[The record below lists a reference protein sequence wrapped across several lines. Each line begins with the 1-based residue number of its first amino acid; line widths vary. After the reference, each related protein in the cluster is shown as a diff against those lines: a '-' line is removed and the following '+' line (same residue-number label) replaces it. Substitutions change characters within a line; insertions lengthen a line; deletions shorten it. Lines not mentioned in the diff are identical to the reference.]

1 MTTTTQTRLE
11 ASRDVTEK
19 CGYAAAA
26 LTILPIPG
34 SELIAVMPLHVGMV
48 VKIGQIYG
56 VDLDRDSATHLIMR
70 IGATVGLS
78 LVGSRIAT
86 TAAKVLLPGL
96 GGLISA
102 PFMYASTL
110 AIGRVAELYFA
121 NGDLDDREMKAIYQE
136 TLKKAKSS
144 FDPSRARSADA
155 RREAE
160 TAAKQE
166 AHGSERQAE
175 RAPEPQDP
183 LAQLE
188 RLSKL
193 RDAGAV
199 SQDEYDA
206 AKRRILAT
214 L

>member
-1 MTTTTQTRLE
+1 MTTTTTTQSRLE

-34 SELIAVMPLHVGMV
+34 SEVLAVMPLHVGMV
-48 VKIGQIYG
+48 VKIGQLYG
-56 VDLDRDSATHLIMR
+56 VDLDRDTATHLIMR

-144 FDPSRARSADA
+144 FDPSRARSAEA

-160 TAAKQE
+160 QAAKQE
-166 AHGSERQAE
+166 APAAE
-175 RAPEPQDP
+175 RAPDTQDP

-188 RLSKL
+188 RLARL

-199 SQDEYDA
+199 SQEEYEV
-206 AKRRILAT
+206 AKRRLLAT

>member
-1 MTTTTQTRLE
+1 MTATQTQLD
-11 ASRDVTEK
+11 ASRDITEK

-78 LVGSRIAT
+78 LVGSRMAT
-86 TAAKVLLPGL
+86 TAAKILLPGL

-110 AIGRVAELYFA
+110 AIGRVAELYFQQQ
-121 NGDLDDREMKAIYQE
+121 GDLTEGEMKAAYEE
-136 TLKKAKSS
+136 TLRRAKRT
-144 FDPSRARSADA
+144 FDPSRARSAEA
-155 RREAE
+155 RRHAE
-160 TAAKQE
+160 QVRHAEDGGEEPAA
-166 AHGSERQAE
+166 
-175 RAPEPQDP
+175 APKDDGP
-183 LAQLE
+183 LSQLE
-188 RLSKL
+188 RLAKL
-193 RDAGAV
+193 RDAGALTP
-199 SQDEYDA
+199 EEFEA
-206 AKRRILAT
+206 AKQRVLAAI
-214 L
+214 

>member
-34 SELIAVMPLHVGMV
+34 SEVLAVMPLHVGMV

-56 VDLDRDSATHLIMR
+56 VDLDRDTATHLIMR

-78 LVGSRIAT
+78 LVGSRLAT

-144 FDPSRARSADA
+144 FDPSRARSAEA

-160 TAAKQE
+160 QAAQ
-166 AHGSERQAE
+166 GERPAE
-175 RAPEPQDP
+175 RAPEAQDP

-188 RLSKL
+188 RLARL

-199 SQDEYDA
+199 SQDEYEV

>member
-1 MTTTTQTRLE
+1 ME
-11 ASRDVTEK
+11 AAYGPAERTGVM
-19 CGYAAAA
+19 
-26 LTILPIPG
+26 G
-34 SELIAVMPLHVGMV
+34 S
-48 VKIGQIYG
+48 
-56 VDLDRDSATHLIMR
+56 S
-70 IGATVGLS
+70 
-78 LVGSRIAT
+78 
-86 TAAKVLLPGL
+86 L

-110 AIGRVAELYFA
+110 AIGRVAELYFES
-121 NGDLDDREMKAIYQE
+121 GDLDDREMKAIYQE

-144 FDPSRARSADA
+144 FDPSRARSTDA

-160 TAAKQE
+160 QAAPV
-166 AHGSERQAE
+166 AD
-175 RAPEPQDP
+175 RAPETQDP

-199 SQDEYDA
+199 SQDEYDV
-206 AKRRILAT
+206 AKRRILAS